1 MLIHQ
6 LNGLT
11 ENHRLC
17 VTRNP
22 PPMWTVP
29 QRLRLSGSSASVR
42 PSQLLR
48 SAELGTEGS
57 IMLAKSRRGAC
68 RQVAG

>member
-22 PPMWTVP
+22 PPMWTLPPAIEFVRIVGRRTAQP
-29 QRLRLSGSSASVR
+29 IIAQR
-42 PSQLLR
+42 
-48 SAELGTEGS
+48 
-57 IMLAKSRRGAC
+57 
-68 RQVAG
+68 